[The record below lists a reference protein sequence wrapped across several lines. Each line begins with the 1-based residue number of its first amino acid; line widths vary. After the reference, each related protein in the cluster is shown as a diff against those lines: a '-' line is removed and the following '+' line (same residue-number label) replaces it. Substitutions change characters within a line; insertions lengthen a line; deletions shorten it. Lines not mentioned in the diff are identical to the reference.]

1 VHVTRSVLLV
11 SAAAGITAAVSTTG
25 RLGHLLWLLTAIVCA
40 SPLLARVWRDRVRV
54 ARPWRLV
61 VLGIAVRLV
70 ADVVWSGEDLRH
82 DGAVPFP
89 SWNDIGYLL
98 SYGLLMAGLVRAT
111 GGRARTALLDASI
124 IAAGLALVD
133 WTMLLHPY
141 LHHTDPGGPGA
152 TALALLYPVCD
163 LVLFAAGVRVAFAG
177 ALRNPANRL
186 VLLGLGLLLA
196 ANFIFFAHAA
206 TGATRSVALLDN
218 VLWLL
223 SYLALGSAGLQRVR
237 LGQPRPAEGRPNVE
251 VVSRARIVM
260 FGGAALVGPVSFV
273 TLKGTGSTDHGYVPA
288 LISAALSL
296 LLVLR
301 LGGLARVAQRRSDE
315 LDLRAGELERR
326 GHELA
331 EALVEREALE
341 HQLRHGAL
349 HDPATGLANRALL
362 TQRMEWAMTRA
373 EQGSHALVLLDL
385 DRFTD
390 VNDAHGHAF
399 GDEVLVAV
407 TARLRQV
414 AAPADTVA
422 RLGADEFALFVE
434 GVDELRAAHLAEHLR
449 AELKA
454 PLVVGARTV
463 HLTASLGL
471 AHLTTTA
478 PRDAV
483 ADAELALRAAKRS
496 GRDRVSVYRPE
507 LRTARETFTRISAGL
522 RHAVDRGELAV
533 HYQPVVELPSARIVA
548 VEALLRWTPQ
558 TGPVPPLDFIPVA
571 EETGMI
577 VPIGAWVLEQACR
590 DAKDW
595 HDRHGTSLTVNV
607 SVRQLAEPGFA
618 DQVLRTLARTG
629 LPARALVL
637 EITESVFV
645 GVADDAAPLLAA
657 LDGLR
662 SHGIRVAIDDFGTG
676 YSSLSYLAQ
685 LPVDILKIDRSFVPV
700 DTADAAVGDHA
711 FTRAVLQLGSSRQL
725 PAIAEGIENAEQAKL
740 LHDLGCRLAQ
750 GYHFARPGP
759 VEQVDAAF
767 LRLNPAL
774 AA

>member
-1 VHVTRSVLLV
+1 VLL
-11 SAAAGITAAVSTTG
+11 AFGAAGVVASSLTSG
-25 RLGHLLWLLTAIVCA
+25 RLGHVIWLLTAIVCA
-40 SPLLARVWRDRVRV
+40 SPLLVRLWRDR
-54 ARPWRLV
+54 ATAAAPWRLV
-61 VLGIAVRLV
+61 VAGVAVRL
-70 ADVVWSGEDLRH
+70 ASDVVWSVEDLHH
-82 DGAVPFP
+82 DGVVPFP

-133 WTMLLHPY
+133 WMFLVHPY
-141 LHHTDPGGPGA
+141 LHHADPGGPGA

-163 LVLFAAGVRVAFAG
+163 LVLFATGVRVLFTDAWHH
-177 ALRNPANRL
+177 PANRL

-196 ANFIFFAHAA
+196 GNFIFFAHAA
-206 TGATRSVALLDN
+206 TGATRSVAVLDN
-218 VLWLL
+218 VLWQL
-223 SYLALGSAGLQRVR
+223 SYLAFGLAGLQRGLPGAGTQER
-237 LGQPRPAEGRPNVE
+237 AGDGQAM
-251 VVSRARIVM
+251 SRARIM
-260 FGGAALVGPVSFV
+260 TFGIAALIGPLAFV
-273 TLKGTGSTDHGYVPA
+273 VRQDGEHLMVPA
-288 LISAALSL
+288 LVSAALSL

-301 LGGLARVAQRRSDE
+301 LGGLARVAQRRSAE
-315 LDLRAGELERR
+315 LDLHAGELERR
-326 GHELA
+326 GRELT
-331 EALVEREALE
+331 EALAEREALE

-349 HDPATGLANRALL
+349 HDPTTGLANRALL
-362 TQRMEWAMTRA
+362 TQRMEWALTRNDD
-373 EQGSHALVLLDL
+373 QGRHALILLDL

-390 VNDAHGHAF
+390 VNDVHGHRF
-399 GDEVLVAV
+399 GDDVLVAV
-407 TARLRQV
+407 TARLRGV
-414 AAPADTVA
+414 AAPTDTLA
-422 RLGADEFALFVE
+422 RLGGDEFALFVE
-434 GVDELRAAHLAEHLR
+434 DVDPLRAGHLAEHLR

-454 PLVVGARTV
+454 PIMVGARTV
-463 HLTASLGL
+463 HLTASLAL
-471 AHLTTTA
+471 VHLIPKAA
-478 PRDAV
+478 PRDAI
-483 ADAELALRAAKRS
+483 ADAELALRAAKRA

-548 VEALLRWTPQ
+548 VEALLRWTPPS
-558 TGPVPPLDFIPVA
+558 GPVPPLDFIPVA

-629 LPARALVL
+629 LPAAALVL

-657 LDGLR
+657 LEGLR
-662 SHGIRVAIDDFGTG
+662 THGIRVAIDDFGTG
-676 YSSLSYLAQ
+676 YSSLSYLTQ
-685 LPVDILKIDRSFVPV
+685 LPVDILKIDRSFVPT
-700 DTADAAVGDHA
+700 DTTATSDDHA
-711 FTRAVLQLGSSRQL
+711 FTRAVLQLGTSRSL
-725 PAIAEGIENAEQAKL
+725 PAIAEGIETSEQAQL

-759 VEQVDAAF
+759 VAQVDAAF

-774 AA
+774 TP

>member
-1 VHVTRSVLLV
+1 MHTTKRVLLAFGV
-11 SAAAGITAAVSTTG
+11 VGIVASSLTTG
-25 RLGHLLWLLTAIVCA
+25 RIGHVIWLLTAIVCA
-40 SPLLARVWRDRVRV
+40 SPLLVRVWRDRGVV
-54 ARPWRLV
+54 AAPWRLV
-61 VLGIAVRLV
+61 VAGVAVRL
-70 ADVVWSGEDLRH
+70 ASDVVWSVEDLRH

-89 SWNDIGYLL
+89 SWNDIGYLV

-133 WTMLLHPY
+133 WMVLVHPY
-141 LHHTDPGGPGA
+141 LHHADPGGPGA

-163 LVLFAAGVRVAFAG
+163 LVLFATGVRVLFTDAMQSC
-177 ALRNPANRL
+177 ANRL

-206 TGATRSVALLDN
+206 TGGTRSVALLDN

-223 SYLALGSAGLQRVR
+223 SYLALGLAGLQRERPGSVAEDHTGD
-237 LGQPRPAEGRPNVE
+237 GQVA
-251 VVSRARIVM
+251 SRARIVM
-260 FGGAALVGPVSFV
+260 FGGAALIGPLAFV
-273 TLKGTGSTDHGYVPA
+273 VRQDGDHLVVPA
-288 LISAALSL
+288 VVSATLSL

-301 LGGLARVAQRRSDE
+301 LGGLARVAQRRSAD
-315 LDLRAGELERR
+315 LDRHAGELERR
-326 GHELA
+326 GRELT
-331 EALVEREALE
+331 EALAEREALE

-349 HDPATGLANRALL
+349 HDPTTGLANRALL
-362 TQRMEWAMTRA
+362 TQRMEWALTRTDD
-373 EQGSHALVLLDL
+373 QGRHALILLDL

-390 VNDAHGHAF
+390 VNDAHGHGF
-399 GDEVLVAV
+399 GDDVLVAV
-407 TARLRQV
+407 TTRLRGV
-414 AAPADTVA
+414 AAPADTLA
-422 RLGADEFALFVE
+422 RLGGDEFALFIE
-434 GVDELRAAHLAEHLR
+434 DVDPLRAGHLAEHLR

-454 PLVVGARTV
+454 PFLVGARTV
-463 HLTASLGL
+463 HLTASLALVHL
-471 AHLTTTA
+471 APKAA

-483 ADAELALRAAKRS
+483 ADAQLALRAAKRS

-548 VEALLRWTPQ
+548 VEALLRWSPPS
-558 TGPVPPLDFIPVA
+558 GPVPPLDFIPVA

-629 LPARALVL
+629 LPAAALVL

-662 SHGIRVAIDDFGTG
+662 THGIRVAIDDFGTG
-676 YSSLSYLAQ
+676 YSSLSYLTQ
-685 LPVDILKIDRSFVPV
+685 LPVDILKIDRSFVPT
-700 DTADAAVGDHA
+700 DTAAAGEDHA
-711 FTRAVLQLGSSRQL
+711 FTRAVLQLGTSRHL
-725 PAIAEGIENAEQAKL
+725 PAIAEGIETQEQAQL

-759 VEQVDAAF
+759 VAQVDAAF

-774 AA
+774 IP